1 MPGGR
6 RDFNNTVLSYVFP
19 ASESE
24 LEVPVTESF
33 LFDDDINEFNEEGF
47 VIVLEIEND
56 PSGLAQYQEGRDV
69 LVFNIFDDDGMF
81 KLFTCI

>member
-6 RDFNNTVLSYVFP
+6 RDFNNTVLSFVFP
-19 ASESE
+19 SSSTE

-33 LFDDDINEFNEEGF
+33 IFDDDINEFREEGF

-56 PSGLAQYQEGRDV
+56 PSGSADYHEGRDV
-69 LVFNIFDDDGMF
+69 LVFNIFDDDGM
-81 KLFTCI
+81 LHSI

>member
-6 RDFNNTVLSYVFP
+6 RDFNNTVLSIVFP
-19 ASESE
+19 ASSNE
-24 LEVPVTESF
+24 LEVQVTES
-33 LFDDDINEFNEEGF
+33 LIFDDDINEFNEEGF

-69 LVFNIFDDDGMF
+69 LVFNIFDNDGMLHSF
-81 KLFTCI
+81 

>member
-1 MPGGR
+1 M
-6 RDFNNTVLSYVFP
+6 SYVFP
-19 ASESE
+19 ASASE
-24 LEVPVTESF
+24 LEVPVTES
-33 LFDDDINEFNEEGF
+33 LIFDDDINEFNEEGF